1 MIVVDVIEPYKC
13 IVKSAELVESP
24 SPAAAQHTQ
33 GPYNTLHIYY
43 TVQYLLKCLSG
54 LQTRF
59 WIIFTLYICINTLHI
74 AIIYNYHF
82 ICKFGYNQK
91 PIEDLI

>member
-54 LQTRF
+54 LQTRPD
-59 WIIFTLYICINTLHI
+59 ILHYTSALIHYTLRLYIITILSANLDITKSLLKI
-74 AIIYNYHF
+74 
-82 ICKFGYNQK
+82 
-91 PIEDLI
+91 